1 MKLFN
6 RWNAWEDVGI
16 EYIQNDYQW
25 VIIQTRTRK
34 SDNKRE
40 IRKIEIMKWGGML
53 SKENQEAFNK
63 IHNAVE
69 KGPFSKLRSSLIPFL
84 GHDFS
89 IEKLREFINCPEL
102 IIKFFGE
109 KLGFLFFFYRYNDAL
124 YEVITN
130 EDFTTIYRVSEVFL
144 TRRKDLRK

>member
-63 IHNAVE
+63 ILQGGN
-69 KGPFSKLRSSLIPFL
+69 K
-84 GHDFS
+84 
-89 IEKLREFINCPEL
+89 
-102 IIKFFGE
+102 
-109 KLGFLFFFYRYNDAL
+109 
-124 YEVITN
+124 
-130 EDFTTIYRVSEVFL
+130 
-144 TRRKDLRK
+144 

>member
-16 EYIQNDYQW
+16 EYIQNNYQW

-63 IHNAVE
+63 ILQGGN
-69 KGPFSKLRSSLIPFL
+69 
-84 GHDFS
+84 
-89 IEKLREFINCPEL
+89 
-102 IIKFFGE
+102 
-109 KLGFLFFFYRYNDAL
+109 
-124 YEVITN
+124 N
-130 EDFTTIYRVSEVFL
+130 EQ
-144 TRRKDLRK
+144 

>member
-63 IHNAVE
+63 ILKVDN
-69 KGPFSKLRSSLIPFL
+69 
-84 GHDFS
+84 
-89 IEKLREFINCPEL
+89 
-102 IIKFFGE
+102 
-109 KLGFLFFFYRYNDAL
+109 
-124 YEVITN
+124 N
-130 EDFTTIYRVSEVFL
+130 EQQ
-144 TRRKDLRK
+144 